1 MLKVEFLD
9 ESGLFMQN
17 FKTLEPL
24 KIEKRLLYRFLFK
37 KIKTV
42 IRKHTI
48 AFFADIS
55 TLRRR

>member
-55 TLRRR
+55 TL